1 MAVRSANINVMIK
14 AAEKAARGLR
24 RDFGEVENL
33 QISRK
38 GPGDFVSRADKQA
51 ERVIQD
57 ELNKARP
64 EFGFLMEESGAVD
77 GSDGEHTWIIDP
89 LDGTTNFLHAIP
101 HFCISIGLQKGEEIV
116 AGVVYQPLTNELFW
130 AERGVGAFDH
140 NQRLRVSGRR
150 TLEDSVV
157 GTGVPRL
164 GCPGYEPFCK
174 QLVLIMGQVGGI
186 RRMGA
191 AALDLC
197 YVAAGRFD
205 AYWEMDLKPWDV
217 AAGIVI
223 VQEAGGFITDLKGRR
238 NPLSGESIL
247 AGNAHIHGALGKC
260 ISGQAP

>member
-1 MAVRSANINVMIK
+1 MAVRSANINVMVK

-57 ELNKARP
+57 ELSKARP

-101 HFCISIGLQKGEEIV
+101 HFCISIGLRKGEEIV
-116 AGVVYQPLTNELFW
+116 AGVVYQPLTDELFW
-130 AERGVGAFDH
+130 AERGVGAFNR

-150 TLEDSVV
+150 ALEDAVV
-157 GTGVPRL
+157 GTGIPHL
-164 GCPGYEPFCK
+164 GRPGHESFRE
-174 QLVLIMGQVGGI
+174 QLAQITGEVGGV

-205 AYWEMDLKPWDV
+205 AYWELGLEPWDV

-238 NPLSGESIL
+238 NPLSGESVL
-247 AGNAHIHGALGKC
+247 AGNAHIHGALGKRFA
-260 ISGQAP
+260 GTAA